1 MRSPNV
7 NLISQ
12 EHGISLP
19 ESWKPGEPLPPDAME
34 ILRKK
39 FKLPE
44 KRAALYEDEVVD
56 DVETLRKRRKLEN
69 GDSAEEGGNSSDSS
83 DSDSSDDDSDA
94 DNAPQKISLS
104 LSSDDDSSDD
114 DSE

>member
-1 MRSPNV
+1 M
-7 NLISQ
+7 Q
-12 EHGISLP
+12 EHGIALP

-56 DVETLRKRRKLEN
+56 DVETLRKRRKLDGGESADDTG
-69 GDSAEEGGNSSDSS
+69 GDTTASGKEDSDSDSDSS
-83 DSDSSDDDSDA
+83 DSDDSDKE
-94 DNAPQKISLS
+94 APQKISLS
-104 LSSDDDSSDD
+104 LSSDEDSSDE
-114 DSE
+114 DSD